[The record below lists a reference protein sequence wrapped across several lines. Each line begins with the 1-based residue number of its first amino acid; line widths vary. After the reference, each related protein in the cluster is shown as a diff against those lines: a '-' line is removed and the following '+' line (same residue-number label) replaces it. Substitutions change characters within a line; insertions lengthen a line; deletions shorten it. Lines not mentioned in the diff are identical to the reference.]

1 MVIGVRSFAL
11 HLAGAHSLKD
21 KRSVLKSLKD
31 RLHNEFNVSVA
42 ETARHDAW
50 QVAELTVCVVSSER
64 RHAES
69 VLESADRF
77 IDGNPQCRIVDTATS
92 VLLQWPATIAG
103 RLELPRRSVSK

>member
-1 MVIGVRSFAL
+1 MIIGVRSFEL
-11 HLAGAHSLKD
+11 HLTAAHSLKD

-50 QVAELTVCVVSSER
+50 QSAELTVCIVSAER

-69 VLESADRF
+69 VLEKVDHF
-77 IDGNPQCRIVDTATS
+77 IEANPLCRIVDTATS
-92 VLLQWPATIAG
+92 FL
-103 RLELPRRSVSK
+103 

>member
-1 MVIGVRSFAL
+1 MVIGVRSFEL

-21 KRSVLKSLKD
+21 KRSVLKSIKD

-50 QVAELTVCVVSSER
+50 QTAELTVCIVSSER

-69 VLESADRF
+69 VLASVDRF
-77 IDGNPQCRIVDTATS
+77 IASNPLCRIVDTATTF
-92 VLLQWPATIAG
+92 V
-103 RLELPRRSVSK
+103 